1 MVADRAGVIFG
12 LPGATEPA
20 GWTGR
25 SGALTPK
32 PNWLRRWP
40 ADREAFG
47 SLLARWRPSPL
58 CRRALG
64 PGPQAEDVAHR
75 EGGASLAV
83 HGAGEASLVGHYAAA
98 KAIKDIDLM
107 ELSMTELFPEEEVEG
122 VMFLALDQSGL
133 RLEVALPF
141 GFDQDPKAA
150 SGCLAA
156 TTEEIQLLLAADCA
170 DSGG

>member
-1 MVADRAGVIFG
+1 MDGTERRADAEAELVAAVAG
-12 LPGATEPA
+12 
-20 GWTGR
+20 
-25 SGALTPK
+25 
-32 PNWLRRWP
+32 
-40 ADREAFG
+40 DREAFG
-47 SLLARWRPSPL
+47 PLLARWRPSRL

-64 PGPQAEDVAHR
+64 QAPGRGPRPR
-75 EGGASLAV
+75 EGGASLVV
-83 HGAGEASLVGHYAAA
+83 HGAAEASLVGHYAAA
-98 KAIKDIDLM
+98 KATKDTDLM
-107 ELSMTELFPEEEVEG
+107 EPSMTELFPEEEVEG

-150 SGCLAA
+150 SGCLTA

>member
-1 MVADRAGVIFG
+1 MEQA
-12 LPGATEPA
+12 
-20 GWTGR
+20 
-25 SGALTPK
+25 K
-32 PNWLRRWP
+32 PVSWAIRR
-40 ADREAFG
+40 G
-47 SLLARWRPSPL
+47 
-58 CRRALG
+58 
-64 PGPQAEDVAHR
+64 
-75 EGGASLAV
+75 EGD
-83 HGAGEASLVGHYAAA
+83 
-98 KAIKDIDLM
+98 KDIDLM

-141 GFDQDPKAA
+141 GFNQDPKAA

>member
-1 MVADRAGVIFG
+1 MDGTERRADAEAELVAAVAGRPRGVR
-12 LPGATEPA
+12 LAACALAAEPA
-20 GWTGR
+20 VPAGARPRPPGR
-25 SGALTPK
+25 G
-32 PNWLRRWP
+32 RRP
-40 ADREAFG
+40 
-47 SLLARWRPSPL
+47 
-58 CRRALG
+58 
-64 PGPQAEDVAHR
+64 R